1 MPLRSLSAARVAG
14 AAVLAV
20 LAAALAPAAR
30 AVAAPS
36 LSVELAP
43 VATVGPAPVLL
54 GDVATLDGADA
65 AAVERLR
72 RLPLGGAPA
81 AGAAVTLSRR
91 DIERWIRAH
100 TGLAAGQIAWGGN
113 ETTEVRGAVGEAT
126 VAARWRPLARQ
137 ALLAWLARWSD
148 HPGVADAEPEGADG
162 ADAPAL
168 PPGPLEARVRPLP
181 EGQSPAPR
189 MQVWIELWRAG
200 RFVRA
205 LPLRFAVTAPAP
217 ALLAR
222 RPLAAGSRPLAADFE
237 VGQVDLAALGHRL
250 PAAGQA
256 DPWAALA
263 DGVRLR
269 RALPAGAA
277 LDAFNSEPA
286 PPVCNGD
293 LVRLSLTAGPVALAR
308 PARALQ
314 DGLLGQRVAVR
325 PPGATHSIMARV
337 TGAGTVEVE

>member
-1 MPLRSLSAARVAG
+1 MPLRSPFAARAAG

-20 LAAALAPAAR
+20 LAVFAAALAPAAR

-72 RLPLGGAPA
+72 RLPLGEAPA

-113 ETTEVRGAVGEAT
+113 ATTEVRGAVGEAA

-137 ALLAWLARWSD
+137 ALLTWLARWSD
-148 HPGVADAEPEGADG
+148 HPGVADAEPDG

-181 EGQSPAPR
+181 EGQWPAPR

-222 RPLAAGSRPLAADFE
+222 RPLAAGSRPQAADFE
-237 VGQVDLAALGHRL
+237 VGQVDLAALGHHL
-250 PAAGQA
+250 PGAGGA

-325 PPGATHSIMARV
+325 APGATHSIMARV